1 MRKLSNLDY
10 AEILANIN
18 ERLKTEILSS
28 FARKGYCDF
37 YIAISNSNNNSEIFA
52 DETSL
57 FNGPE
62 SICNK
67 LFKDSLKTLKKSPY
81 NLTGDFKDAVYITR

>member
-1 MRKLSNLDY
+1 MRNLSNSAY
-10 AEILANIN
+10 AEILTSIN
-18 ERLKTEILSS
+18 ERLKTEILYS
-28 FARKGYCDF
+28 FAKKGYCDF

-62 SICNK
+62 RICNK
-67 LFKDSLKTLKKSPY
+67 LFNDSLKTLKKSPY
-81 NLTGDFKDAVYITR
+81 NLTGDFKDVVYITR